1 MNSKMPARPYRPD
14 RKIFQLWLCRRWLWT
29 GPSSATFRADFS
41 GDVGRIAAAESMS
54 RSRTLTRWM
63 EAGFSGQDMRQQK
76 NVEPIPIQAKRDV
89 L

>member
-1 MNSKMPARPYRPD
+1 
-14 RKIFQLWLCRRWLWT
+14 
-29 GPSSATFRADFS
+29 
-41 GDVGRIAAAESMS
+41 
-54 RSRTLTRWM
+54 LTRWM